1 VEKSVVVV
9 AIDSFIKEYVIEG
22 AKLYPGP
29 IKYLGQFTLRI
40 LSLSG
45 GKRKSGIAGGKFI
58 NKMK

>member
-1 VEKSVVVV
+1 MVV

>member
-1 VEKSVVVV
+1 MWLLQL
-9 AIDSFIKEYVIEG
+9 IHLLKEYVIEG

-58 NKMK
+58 KKMK